1 MKAIDILK
9 KYYGY
14 NSFRP
19 NQEKIIQE
27 IIQGQDCFVLMPTGG
42 GKSICYQIP
51 ALAMQGTAVV
61 VSPLISLM
69 HDQVQA
75 LKTNG
80 IAAEELNSVNDANQ
94 DTMIR
99 RKCMSG
105 ELKLIYVSP
114 ERLISEIPHL
124 FASIHISLFAI
135 DEAHCISQWG
145 HDFRPEYARL
155 GILREKFPTIPI
167 IALTA
172 TADRI
177 TRKNIIEQL
186 HLNIG
191 DDLKHRVFISS
202 FDRPNLSLSVK
213 RGYKKQAK
221 TRYIVNFIR
230 AHVNESG
237 IIYCLS
243 RKITESVSVELQKL
257 GIDAAT
263 YHAGLSTRERT
274 HIQNLFKN
282 DQIQVICATIAFG
295 MGIDKSNIRWIIHYN
310 LPKSIENFYQ
320 EIGRAGRDGA
330 PADTV
335 LFYDLSDI
343 VMLRKFAIE
352 SKQHNLN
359 IEKLNS
365 MRQYAESSVCRRR
378 ILLNYFN
385 EQTDHDCGNCDVCT
399 HPPKRFNGTEII
411 QKALS
416 AVFRTSEKIGINT
429 AIEILRGIRSNTVI
443 KNRFWEIK
451 TFGAGKEVST
461 DDWHDYFLQ
470 MLQMGFIEIA
480 YNDHHHVKITTSGRE
495 VLFGKKHAELVVIDK
510 AEKIPP
516 IPHNRIRKKP
526 IPEVRLSPAVI
537 ASPYTQE
544 DQALF
549 QILRKH
555 RMELAKEQGI
565 PAYMIFSD
573 AVLHLL
579 ATHRPIDMEHF
590 GQILGIGEFKKKKYG
605 ESFINIIQQ
614 FL

>member
-1 MKAIDILK
+1 M
-9 KYYGY
+9 
-14 NSFRP
+14 
-19 NQEKIIQE
+19 
-27 IIQGQDCFVLMPTGG
+27 
-42 GKSICYQIP
+42 
-51 ALAMQGTAVV
+51 
-61 VSPLISLM
+61 
-69 HDQVQA
+69 
-75 LKTNG
+75 
-80 IAAEELNSVNDANQ
+80 
-94 DTMIR
+94 
-99 RKCMSG
+99 
-105 ELKLIYVSP
+105 
-114 ERLISEIPHL
+114 
-124 FASIHISLFAI
+124 
-135 DEAHCISQWG
+135 
-145 HDFRPEYARL
+145 
-155 GILREKFPTIPI
+155 
-167 IALTA
+167 
-172 TADRI
+172 
-177 TRKNIIEQL
+177 
-186 HLNIG
+186 
-191 DDLKHRVFISS
+191 
-202 FDRPNLSLSVK
+202 
-213 RGYKKQAK
+213 
-221 TRYIVNFIR
+221 RYIVDFIR

-263 YHAGLSTRERT
+263 YHAGLSTGERT
-274 HIQNLFKN
+274 RIQNLFKN

-295 MGIDKSNIRWIIHYN
+295 MGIDKSNIRWVIHYN

-352 SKQHNLN
+352 SRQHNLN
-359 IEKLNS
+359 MEKLNY

-451 TFGAGKEVST
+451 TFSAGKEVST

-495 VLFGKKHAELVVIDK
+495 VLFGKKRAELIVIDK
-510 AEKIPP
+510 AEKISPM
-516 IPHNRIRKKP
+516 PHNRTRKKP

-544 DQALF
+544 NQALF
-549 QILRKH
+549 QTLRNH

-579 ATHRPIDMEHF
+579 ATHKPIDMEHF

>member
-1 MKAIDILK
+1 
-9 KYYGY
+9 
-14 NSFRP
+14 
-19 NQEKIIQE
+19 
-27 IIQGQDCFVLMPTGG
+27 MPTGG

-124 FASIHISLFAI
+124 FSSIHISLFAI

-177 TRKNIIEQL
+177 TREDIIKQL

-191 DDLKHRVFISS
+191 DDHKHRVFISS
-202 FDRPNLSLSVK
+202 FDRSNLSLSVK

-221 TRYIVNFIR
+221 MRYIVDFIR

-263 YHAGLSTRERT
+263 YHAGLSTGERT
-274 HIQNLFKN
+274 RIQNLFKN

-295 MGIDKSNIRWIIHYN
+295 MGIDKSNIRWVIHYN

-343 VMLRKFAIE
+343 VMLRKEA
-352 SKQHNLN
+352 QL
-359 IEKLNS
+359 
-365 MRQYAESSVCRRR
+365 YASVRR
-378 ILLNYFN
+378 
-385 EQTDHDCGNCDVCT
+385 E
-399 HPPKRFNGTEII
+399 
-411 QKALS
+411 
-416 AVFRTSEKIGINT
+416 
-429 AIEILRGIRSNTVI
+429 
-443 KNRFWEIK
+443 
-451 TFGAGKEVST
+451 
-461 DDWHDYFLQ
+461 
-470 MLQMGFIEIA
+470 
-480 YNDHHHVKITTSGRE
+480 
-495 VLFGKKHAELVVIDK
+495 
-510 AEKIPP
+510 
-516 IPHNRIRKKP
+516 
-526 IPEVRLSPAVI
+526 
-537 ASPYTQE
+537 
-544 DQALF
+544 
-549 QILRKH
+549 
-555 RMELAKEQGI
+555 
-565 PAYMIFSD
+565 
-573 AVLHLL
+573 
-579 ATHRPIDMEHF
+579 
-590 GQILGIGEFKKKKYG
+590 
-605 ESFINIIQQ
+605 
-614 FL
+614 